1 MSQIWTWSYH
11 RGGRSGPAQT
21 DAASGPEPETGAA
34 AAPSFPTQAD
44 AEAWLGE
51 CWADLLADGV
61 DAVSLRLD
69 DHVVYGP
76 MSLHDPA

>member
-1 MSQIWTWSYH
+1 MSQTWTWTYH
-11 RGGRSGPAQT
+11 WGSRADSAATNPSQPA
-21 DAASGPEPETGAA
+21 P
-34 AAPSFPTQAD
+34 PSFPTQAD

-61 DAVSLRLD
+61 DAASLRMD